1 MISEAIQPLQ
11 LIRQAAEIKFE
22 SNIEPLLVIWKSLR
36 RLFQKVIEGLEGK
49 INGQALGAALRQ
61 TVDTKRVTP
70 NCLFISDEKFFDR
83 LQCLK
88 IFKLNCSGSFFER
101 PFHVFQRSFR
111 DVSHFFTQTPCFL
124 IQNIFHLYC

>member
-70 NCLFISDEKFFDR
+70 NCLFISDEKFFDQ

-88 IFKLNCSGSFFER
+88 YLS
-101 PFHVFQRSFR
+101 
-111 DVSHFFTQTPCFL
+111 
-124 IQNIFHLYC
+124 